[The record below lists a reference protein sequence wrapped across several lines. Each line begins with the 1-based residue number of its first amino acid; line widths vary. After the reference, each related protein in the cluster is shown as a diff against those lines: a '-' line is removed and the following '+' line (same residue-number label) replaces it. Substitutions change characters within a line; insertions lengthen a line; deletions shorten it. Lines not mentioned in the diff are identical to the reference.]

1 MHSNKKI
8 TDISDLP
15 FAVTELYL
23 YSYCNLD
30 EGKKKKCFHREEGI
44 VVYIFS

>member
-15 FAVTELYL
+15 FVVTELHL

-30 EGKKKKCFHREEGI
+30 EGKKKEML
-44 VVYIFS
+44 S